1 MKEFKKLTPFKLQV
15 LENFPFIDEDFD
27 AITNYE
33 LLCKVVEYLNKT
45 IGEVLELTDKVN
57 EFQNYFDNL
66 DVQEEINNKLDKMA
80 ESGELTEIIA
90 QYLNL
95 AGVLVYDT
103 VADMKQ
109 ATNLVNGSSV
119 KTLGYNSIND
129 GNGEYY
135 KISDTPS
142 GDYISLDNGL
152 FANKV
157 NNPKFPNFFL
167 SMYFEN
173 TSPWKDQLFVSLDG
187 INHTKLKV
195 PFELQGRDTC
205 IRFNKANKTFYVTTG
220 ALDLNNYDFTIYY
233 SKDFKNWN
241 YKQINVSLSGN
252 LKWAP
257 DIFIEDDGTIR
268 VIISNNYGTET
279 DIQGNT
285 IPAFDMYYSY
295 CTDLDNLTFVPAT
308 KITLNGAVN
317 RNHIDGSLCKINGNY
332 YMVCKDEH
340 SKVDEIYSTNDFI
353 NYFVIN
359 SNVTGST
366 LWVEGCQLL
375 VVDDNVYYIAEAYS
389 RNRHIMSKTSI
400 DNFPNFTKFESVEDL
415 QGYKHGSMIY
425 VNDDY
430 VKNIIRTSCEEFS
443 FYNNEKLNTPVFNRL
458 NLSVG
463 VDDFIKTGLEIL
475 PNSVYYAGGSG
486 TVTIDIVNMFDVDT
500 MKFYF
505 AGNNSLKLVINSIN
519 GVTLNPAFELRN
531 SRFLNEKLIEIPLK
545 YTNNMQFMSNTINE
559 LTTSDVTLTRP
570 NDLSFNWFHAYKVNG
585 IVNISMAIRCNVTG
599 YEDGQW
605 FVLTTLPSGWRPA
618 ESMYFTNG
626 NQLLG
631 NRFELK
637 SNGEINVF
645 LKLNN
650 GGYAPFSISY
660 IAIN

>member
-45 IGEVLELTDKVN
+45 IGEVSELTDKVN

-66 DVQEEINNKLDKMA
+66 DVQEEINNKLDEMA

-135 KISDTPS
+135 KISNTL
-142 GDYISLDNGL
+142 GYKGILLDNGL
-152 FANKV
+152 YANLVKED
-157 NNPKFPNFFL
+157 KIPNFFL
-167 SMYFEN
+167 SMYFESA
-173 TSPWKDQLFVSLDG
+173 SPWNDQLFVSLDG
-187 INHTKLKV
+187 LNLTKLKV
-195 PFELQGRDTC
+195 PFNLQGRDTC
-205 IRFNKANKTFYVTTG
+205 IKYNKVNKTFYVSTG
-220 ALDLNNYDFTIYY
+220 ALDSSNYDFTIYY
-233 SKDFKNWN
+233 SNDFINWN
-241 YKQINVSLSGN
+241 YKQINIGLQGN

-279 DIQGNT
+279 DILGST

-295 CTDLDNLTFVPAT
+295 TTDLDNLVFANAT
-308 KITLNGAVN
+308 KITLNGATN
-317 RNHIDGSLCKINGNY
+317 RNHIDGSLAKINGTY
-332 YMVCKDEH
+332 YLVCKDEH
-340 SKVDEIYSTNDFI
+340 SKIAEIYSTI
-353 NYFVIN
+353 NYIDYYIVLA
-359 SNVTGST
+359 NVTGST
-366 LWVEGCQLL
+366 LPTEGQHLC
-375 VVDDNVYYIAEAYS
+375 VTENDVYFTAECYL
-389 RNRHIMSKTSI
+389 NGRHIVSKTPLAS
-400 DNFPNFTKFESVEDL
+400 FPTFNKFESVENL

-425 VNDDY
+425 INDEY
-430 VKNIIRTSCEEFS
+430 AKKLIMTASEEFS
-443 FYNNEKLNTPVFNRL
+443 LYNNEVLNIPVTSRIKV
-458 NLSVG
+458 SAG
-463 VDDFIKTGLEIL
+463 TDDFLKDGLVIF
-475 PNSVYYAGGSG
+475 PNSVYYADGGG
-486 TVTIDIVNMFDVDT
+486 TITLDIVNIYDEDV
-500 MKFYF
+500 MRFYF
-505 AGNNSLKLVINSIN
+505 AGNNSLKLVIRSIN
-519 GVTLNPAFELRN
+519 GVTLNPQYELRN
-531 SRFLNEKLIEIPLK
+531 SRFLNEKMIEIPLK
-545 YTNNMQFMSNTINE
+545 YNSLKFMNPTITE
-559 LTTSDVTLTRP
+559 LTTADVPLTRP
-570 NDLSFNWFHAYKVNG
+570 NDLSYNWFHAYKVNG

-605 FVLTTLPSGWRPA
+605 FVLTTLPSGWRPP

-637 SNGEINVF
+637 SNGEINAF